1 MSLVP
6 WRARAQIQC
15 QETGHGSENSEEIQ
29 WPEGRDSSEV
39 EEFERKVLKTKGG
52 GALFPSLDSGG
63 WCCAHECANVPLTFC
78 HRARC
83 VLRIAHSNMAAGP
96 DSGSVFSI

>member
-52 GALFPSLDSGG
+52 GHCFHPWILGG
-63 WCCAHECANVPLTFC
+63 GAVH
-78 HRARC
+78 
-83 VLRIAHSNMAAGP
+83 M
-96 DSGSVFSI
+96 SVQMYL